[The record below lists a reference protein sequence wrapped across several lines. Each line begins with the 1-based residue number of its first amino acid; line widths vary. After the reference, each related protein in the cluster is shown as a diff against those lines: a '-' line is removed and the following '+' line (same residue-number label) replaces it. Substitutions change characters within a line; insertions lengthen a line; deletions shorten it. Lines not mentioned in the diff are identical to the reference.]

1 MRIGRIKVIF
11 TFPQQI
17 IEEHSGNTTFTN
29 LHQEILAYVEWYTKL
44 QPAAEKNHLMYKISK
59 PPPHADGSLPGA
71 IVPLSDI
78 RQSCQLF
85 PKFIQGGSSEELEWR
100 SEIVLDQAT
109 TFYVNNWSSLYGYQT
124 LW

>member
-1 MRIGRIKVIF
+1 MKIGRIKVIF

-29 LHQEILAYVEWYTKL
+29 LPQEFLAYVEWYTKL
-44 QPAAEKNHLMYKISK
+44 QSTAEKNHLMYKISK

-78 RQSCQLF
+78 RQTCQLF
-85 PKFIQGGSSEELEWR
+85 PKFIQGGSLEELEWR
-100 SEIVLDQAT
+100 SETVLDQAT
-109 TFYVNNWSSLYGYQT
+109 TFYVNNWSSLYAYQT
-124 LW
+124 IW